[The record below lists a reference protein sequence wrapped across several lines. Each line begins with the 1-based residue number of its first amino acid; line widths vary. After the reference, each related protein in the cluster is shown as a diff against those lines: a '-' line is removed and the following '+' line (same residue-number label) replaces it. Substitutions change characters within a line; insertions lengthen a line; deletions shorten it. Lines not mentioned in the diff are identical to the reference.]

1 MTLTAQSIQFQR
13 DAASGVTKDTERLGM
28 TLDDPTG
35 YLQVEECAL
44 HDRDVVISRLRS
56 TGYRGR
62 WRDDTYFTFV
72 LQDLGRY
79 DLHIAG
85 QDYSMSH
92 GTLLA
97 FRPNERE
104 TRIRPGKTGLR
115 AAITL
120 QVPIA
125 RMTALLQGLET
136 SPAAAFPTD
145 GLALHGDRGKTLTR
159 LLPQL
164 AEDIFRRTGPL
175 PLRVEQEI
183 KLLIDEILCEMIGQR
198 VEGPASRKLFPAF
211 HRVRQAEDLMQ
222 AHSDEP
228 ISMAKL
234 AEGLGV
240 SLRSLQLAFAE
251 VYGGCSPRDILNRI
265 RLEKAR
271 ARLLASPQDGQVTT
285 IAMDSGF
292 FHLGRFSQAYARAYG
307 EKPSET
313 LARHRA

>member
-1 MTLTAQSIQFQR
+1 
-13 DAASGVTKDTERLGM
+13 M

-35 YLQVEECAL
+35 YLRVEELAL
-44 HDRDVVISRLRS
+44 GYRDVVISRLHS

-79 DLHIAG
+79 DLQIAG
-85 QDYSMSH
+85 QDFSMSR
-92 GTLLA
+92 GALLA

-104 TRIRPGKTGLR
+104 THIRPGKTGIR
-115 AAITL
+115 AAITV

-125 RMTALLQGLET
+125 RMNALLQDMGT
-136 SPAAAFPTD
+136 SVEAAFPHD
-145 GLALHGDRGKTLTR
+145 GVALHGEAGKTLAR

-164 AEDIFRRTGPL
+164 ADDIFHRAGSL
-175 PLRVEQEI
+175 PCRVEQEI

-198 VEGPASRKLFPAF
+198 VEVPASRKVFPAF

-285 IAMDSGF
+285 VAMDSGF

-313 LARHRA
+313 LARRRA

>member
-44 HDRDVVISRLRS
+44 RDRDVVISRLRS

-104 TRIRPGKTGLR
+104 TRIRPGKTGIR

-136 SPAAAFPTD
+136 SPEAAFPTD
-145 GLALHGDRGKTLTR
+145 GLALHGDRGKTLAR

-175 PLRVEQEI
+175 PLRVEQAI

-198 VEGPASRKLFPAF
+198 VEVPASRKLFPAF

-313 LARHRA
+313 LARRRA

>member
-44 HDRDVVISRLRS
+44 RDRDVVISRLRS

-104 TRIRPGKTGLR
+104 TRIRPGKNGIR

-136 SPAAAFPTD
+136 SPEAAFPTD
-145 GLALHGDRGKTLTR
+145 GLALHGDRGKTLAR

-175 PLRVEQEI
+175 PLRVEQAI

-198 VEGPASRKLFPAF
+198 VEVPASRKLFPAF

-313 LARHRA
+313 LARRRA